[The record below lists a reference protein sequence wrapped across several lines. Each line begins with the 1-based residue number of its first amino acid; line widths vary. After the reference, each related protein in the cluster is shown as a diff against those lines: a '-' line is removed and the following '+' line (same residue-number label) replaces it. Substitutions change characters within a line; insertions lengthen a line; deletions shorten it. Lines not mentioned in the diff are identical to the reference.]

1 MVQNQKSKL
10 VTFLLCGFLGG
21 LGIHRFYTGKIGTG
35 LLWLFTGGLFGVGV
49 VIDMLM
55 ILLNSYRDRTG
66 LLLNNDLP
74 TFVIIVALVIWLV
87 LCFVFNIFGLILN
100 IISSIL
106 GFIF

>member
-74 TFVIIVALVIWLV
+74 TFVIIVALV